1 MNNPKRVAH
10 DHTHLQN
17 YAAVIPTVE
26 KLNADPAFTASDVTI
41 AFLDSG
47 FYAHPDIA
55 RRVVEFQ
62 DITGEE
68 SALIA
73 VGPPSGHHWHGTQTA
88 VACAGDGTLSDGVY
102 RGLASNADLV
112 LVKVSQEGSI
122 ADSSIEKGLRWIV
135 ENRERLGIRVLNV
148 SLGGDADVTTSESR
162 VNQLVEQLVSDGVV
176 VTVAAGNSAATC
188 STPPASA
195 PAAITVGGY
204 SDENQYQE
212 SSFDLYHSSFGVT
225 ADGLVKPELIAPA
238 MYVAAPILPGTSD
251 YDAAETLS
259 VLVSLPDYALGNAL
273 QDQSIKAGL
282 LRDILDMNINDARAV
297 IAGELQRRKIVATH
311 YQHVDG
317 TSFAAPIVAS
327 IAAQMIE
334 ANPQLTPAAVKNIL
348 VSTASRLGGH
358 PHVRQG
364 FGIVNAGLAVA
375 RAASETHFD
384 AGEHY
389 FPPRIERDRILFSYH
404 DDDAE
409 KVVLCGDFNAW
420 GREPVEFK
428 RNGDGIWH
436 AAIPCRPAGNYRY
449 KFLVNDSRW
458 TEDPSHALKADDG
471 LGGLNSILAIC

>member
-1 MNNPKRVAH
+1 MMNTTDIAH

-26 KLNADPAFTASDVTI
+26 KLKADPAFTARDVTI

-47 FYAHPDIA
+47 FYAHPDIEP
-55 RRVVEFQ
+55 RVAAFH

-68 SALIA
+68 SELIDTS
-73 VGPPSGHHWHGTQTA
+73 PPSGHHWHGTQTV

-102 RGLASNADLV
+102 RGLASDADLV
-112 LVKVSQEGSI
+112 LVKVSRRGRI

-135 ENRERLGIRVLNV
+135 ENRERLGIRVLNM
-148 SLGGDADVTTSESR
+148 SLGGDTDLTTSESC
-162 VNQLVEQLVSDGVV
+162 VNQLVEQLVSEGVV

-188 STPPASA
+188 SIPPASA
-195 PAAITVGGY
+195 PSAITVGGY

-212 SSFDLYHSSFGVT
+212 VGFDLYHSSFGVT

-251 YDAAETLS
+251 YDAAEALS
-259 VLVSLPDYALGNAL
+259 LLASVPDYALSKVL

-282 LRDILDMNINDARAV
+282 STDILDMNANDARTV
-297 IAGELQRRKIVATH
+297 IASELQRRKVVATH

-334 ANPQLTPAAVKNIL
+334 ANPQLTPAAVKSIL
-348 VSTASRLGGH
+348 ISTASRLSGH

-375 RAASETHFD
+375 RAARETHFD

-389 FPPRIERDRILFSYH
+389 FSPRIERDRILFSFH
-404 DDDAE
+404 DDEADR
-409 KVVLCGDFNAW
+409 VVLCGDFNDW
-420 GREPVEFK
+420 GREPVEFE

-436 AAIPCRPAGNYRY
+436 VAIPCRPAGRYRY
-449 KFLVNDSRW
+449 KFLVNDSYW
-458 TEDPSHALKADDG
+458 IDDPSHALKADDG